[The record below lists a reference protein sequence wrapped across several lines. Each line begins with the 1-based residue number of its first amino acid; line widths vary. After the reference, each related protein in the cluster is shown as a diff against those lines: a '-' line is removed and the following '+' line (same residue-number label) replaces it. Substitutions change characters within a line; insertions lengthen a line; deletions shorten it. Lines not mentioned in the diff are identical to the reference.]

1 MASAFIN
8 SAIGF
13 SVIGGV
19 IGAAGGFGAYAATQA
34 IKRSR
39 DQKNKEIAHDIV
51 QEIQETEEIDS
62 IHKKSQTPIPKIAL
76 HPVKVETNPT
86 TLKDQQEPPKALN
99 QYEQSMQQ
107 SARIL
112 ESTFLMKQDT
122 VLMEHFSTV
131 GKFML
136 FNPVAFSKA
145 VEMVD
150 KLFDLQILIH
160 DPGIPPRIGYKHK
173 AFRYKSD
180 ASEALLQLQKDTC
193 DTLKR
198 TIIQIPE
205 LNDNIQWIRDKLE
218 SMVGNM
224 AKDISVRL
232 DA

>member
-39 DQKNKEIAHDIV
+39 AQKYQEIAHDIV
-51 QEIQETEEIDS
+51 QEIQETEEIESNDQKH
-62 IHKKSQTPIPKIAL
+62 IQKIAL
-76 HPVKVETNPT
+76 NPVKVESM
-86 TLKDQQEPPKALN
+86 EPKPREKEIPKPLN

-107 SARIL
+107 SSRIL

-232 DA
+232 DG